1 MPVRKGTLG
10 YESKL
15 TRRMAQRSIKQM
27 NKIIKSSKYTRDEHD
42 AARGIRDKMEDLVS
56 QTYFR
61 SRKPNAKER
70 GVIEQANAQIRALT
84 SSAKISRG
92 SNGAANL
99 YTQWQINEA
108 SKKRDADEP
117 NPSIYTQEQVK
128 IFYKLTQRVWMN
140 NDGTPTDTKM
150 INRRIME
157 YFRTDSLAIAM
168 ERALST
174 KEAKQALA
182 VAAVQN
188 QEKLTKEQRRLYE
201 EALAEDTEDQ
211 VEISPP
217 YLTGLI
223 GFDPD
228 VKWNEQLE

>member
-1 MPVRKGTLG
+1 
-10 YESKL
+10 
-15 TRRMAQRSIKQM
+15 MAQRSIKQM

-42 AARGIRDKMEDLVS
+42 AARGIRDKMEDLIS

-61 SRKPNAKER
+61 SPKPNAKER

-92 SNGAANL
+92 KNGAANL

-140 NDGTPTDTKM
+140 NDGSPTDTKM

-157 YFRTDSLAIAM
+157 YFNTDSLATAM

-188 QEKLTKEQRRLYE
+188 QEKLTAEQRRLYE

-211 VEISPP
+211 VEISPS

-223 GFDPD
+223 GFDPV
-228 VKWNEQLE
+228 VKWNEQVE

>member
-27 NKIIKSSKYTRDEHD
+27 NKIIKSSKSTRDERD
-42 AARGIRDKMEDLVS
+42 AARGIRDKMEDLVGR
-56 QTYFR
+56 TYFR

-92 SNGAANL
+92 RNGAANL

-117 NPSIYTQEQVK
+117 NPSIYTQAQVK
-128 IFYKLTQRVWMN
+128 VFYKVTQRVWMN
-140 NDGTPTDTKM
+140 DDGTPTDTMM
-150 INRRIME
+150 INKRIMN
-157 YFRTDSLAIAM
+157 YFNTNSLATAM
-168 ERALST
+168 ERALSS

-182 VAAVQN
+182 VEAAQT
-188 QEKLTKEQRRLYE
+188 QETLTEEQRALYE
-201 EALAEDTEDQ
+201 EALAGDIEDQ
-211 VEISPP
+211 RETSPA
-217 YLTGLI
+217 YLTGI
-223 GFDPD
+223 SGFDPD

>member
-92 SNGAANL
+92 KNGAANL

-157 YFRTDSLAIAM
+157 YFNTDSLATAM
-168 ERALST
+168 ERVLST

-188 QEKLTKEQRRLYE
+188 QEKLTKEQRRLYD

-211 VEISPP
+211 TEISPP

>member
-1 MPVRKGTLG
+1 
-10 YESKL
+10 
-15 TRRMAQRSIKQM
+15 
-27 NKIIKSSKYTRDEHD
+27 
-42 AARGIRDKMEDLVS
+42 
-56 QTYFR
+56 
-61 SRKPNAKER
+61 
-70 GVIEQANAQIRALT
+70 
-84 SSAKISRG
+84 
-92 SNGAANL
+92 
-99 YTQWQINEA
+99 
-108 SKKRDADEP
+108 
-117 NPSIYTQEQVK
+117 
-128 IFYKLTQRVWMN
+128 MN

-157 YFRTDSLAIAM
+157 YFNTDSLATAM

-174 KEAKQALA
+174 KEAKQVLA

-223 GFDPD
+223 GFDPN